1 MIVLTHIIVA
11 NLIAGL
17 ASVWLAARL
26 SLGSMANFVKQLVS
40 LSVGLLLAT
49 AIINIMPEAINSG
62 ANVDGLAWTFLLSL
76 LFLIALEKLAVF
88 RHTHHHEGD
97 GHDHE
102 HGHDHHQAGVGGVA
116 ILVGDSVHNFADGVM
131 VAAAF
136 MVDIRLGWVT
146 AFSVA
151 AHEIP
156 QEIGDFIVL
165 LNAGYSKSRALFFNL
180 LSGVA
185 SLIGGVA
192 GYFLLDSVNTLLPYI
207 LMITVASFMY
217 VALADLIP
225 SMQASRSWK
234 DSASR
239 FGLMALGVGV
249 VCLIKLLH

>member
-1 MIVLTHIIVA
+1 MIVLAHIIAA
-11 NLIAGL
+11 NFIAGI
-17 ASVWLAARL
+17 ASVWLAAQL

-49 AIINIMPEAINSG
+49 ATINILPEAINSG
-62 ANVDGLAWTFLLSL
+62 ANVDGLSWTFLLSL

-136 MVDIRLGWVT
+136 MVDIRLGWIT